1 MTADNRP
8 IIAGIA
14 THGLPLELVLRAVQA
29 DGPIT
34 SGVVLKTTQPETI
47 RSRIA
52 TAVADVY
59 GPQYQQGVAA
69 SSVCFS
75 PMSDLIA
82 ALSVGESHFC
92 LRCHSADQSCRG
104 RSRRLESDGS
114 PDETAAERVQP
125 HRARRPRLEY
135 SHARYRLN
143 GSRRSRRRDPRDIGA
158 LRQPDCGPGNNQ
170 HVPTKAHLPA
180 V

>member
-47 RSRIA
+47 CSRIA

-59 GPQYQQGVAA
+59 GPQYKQGVAA

-75 PMSDLIA
+75 PGYD
-82 ALSVGESHFC
+82 ERF
-92 LRCHSADQSCRG
+92 DRG
-104 RSRRLESDGS
+104 SFSRRKPLLPSMPFSGS
-114 PDETAAERVQP
+114 IMSWKEPK
-125 HRARRPRLEY
+125 
-135 SHARYRLN
+135 
-143 GSRRSRRRDPRDIGA
+143 IG
-158 LRQPDCGPGNNQ
+158 
-170 HVPTKAHLPA
+170 K
-180 V
+180 